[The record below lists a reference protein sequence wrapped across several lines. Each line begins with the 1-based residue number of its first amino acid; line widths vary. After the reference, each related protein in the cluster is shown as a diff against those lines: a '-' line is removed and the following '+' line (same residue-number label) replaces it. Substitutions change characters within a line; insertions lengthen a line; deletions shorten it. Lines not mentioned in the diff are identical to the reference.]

1 MLFVDL
7 CYLHDNCM
15 ESEIEQRRKEIQ
27 GALQLF
33 RYFERLVYLV
43 SRLIICLE
51 DL

>member
-1 MLFVDL
+1 VLFVDL

-33 RYFERLVYLV
+33 RYFERLVCLV
-43 SRLIICLE
+43 PRLTLCFA